1 MTVELQ
7 MLVAAA
13 LLAVVQAFPFLFA
26 VILRG
31 GFGVAAGNRADLP
44 ELPAWAYRA
53 ERAHFNMLA
62 NLLPFAALVLAA
74 QQAGISSAETAA
86 GATLFFWARL
96 AYAVIYIAGVPYL
109 RTVAFVASLF
119 GMFDIAGALLSAW
132 GGSSPAAL

>member
-26 VILRG
+26 VMLRG
-31 GFGVAAGNRADLP
+31 GLGVAAGNRAELP

-53 ERAHFNMLA
+53 E
-62 NLLPFAALVLAA
+62 LAA
-74 QQAGISSAETAA
+74 EQAGGTNAETAS

-96 AYAVIYIAGVPYL
+96 AYAVIYIAGIPYL

-119 GMFDIAGALLSAW
+119 GLFDVASVLLGAW
-132 GGSSPAAL
+132 GGTVPAGSS